1 MAERINKD
9 AFIANILECF
19 TLLQTYEECY
29 KEILDIID
37 AVNGLNESDLTI
49 ADLKNLIEGSEYIS
63 FDDNEAGTK
72 LVISLDRTHLDNV
85 PIANSTHLVTSGG
98 VQKSI
103 ANTQSALENT
113 IDTKTQGMLKLPINI
128 PTEPLVVMVDTNKA
142 QTNVPLGSGLAI
154 VNNHLVATG
163 GGGTSDVTKEYVD
176 AQDQTIKSECNKYT
190 DDKVADKVDEF
201 NLDPSVVGED
211 TRFAYVYSY
220 KNGTSPLELTIAPS
234 AKVTI
239 PLRNAQGHMLTKI
252 MTDEMMASE
261 ENNQVVTAFGTLKK
275 YTQYHYA
282 NLNSINVF
290 PKYQQFL
297 KPNKYSN
304 TAQHIESVFEATGKY
319 GKTYQPETAY
329 MLGTVTQTYEPTKTD
344 FTTMFFLTCNVLDGD
359 KALRK
364 YILTETE
371 AGNGLTWNPNNQKLN
386 VTYPIVKITQAAYDT
401 LTTKNSNTLYVI
413 VG

>member
-1 MAERINKD
+1 MPI
-9 AFIANILECF
+9 
-19 TLLQTYEECY
+19 
-29 KEILDIID
+29 IID
-37 AVNGLNESDLTI
+37 GKTYRNLTEQVKKNMDDIKELQDKASGEVTKDYVDTQDEALQGQITENTTDITELKSKTQANTTDIAALETSKQNTLSQAQLNAANSGITADKVSKYDEYENTKQGKLTAGNNI
-49 ADLKNLIEGSEYIS
+49 TISADN
-63 FDDNEAGTK
+63 
-72 LVISLDRTHLDNV
+72 VIS
-85 PIANSTHLVTSGG
+85 
-98 VQKSI
+98 
-103 ANTQSALENT
+103 
-113 IDTKTQGMLKLPINI
+113 
-128 PTEPLVVMVDTNKA
+128 
-142 QTNVPLGSGLAI
+142 
-154 VNNHLVATG
+154 ATG

-201 NLDPSVVGED
+201 NLDPSVVGEY

-234 AKVTI
+234 EKVTI
-239 PLRNAQGHMLTKI
+239 PLRNAQGHMLTMI
-252 MTDEMMASE
+252 MTDDMMSSE

-290 PKYQQFL
+290 PEYQQFL

-304 TAQHIESVFEATGKY
+304 SAQHIESVFEATGKY
-319 GKTYQPETAY
+319 GTTYPPETAY
-329 MLGTVTQTYEPTKTD
+329 MLGTVTQTYEPTKTN
-344 FTTMFFLTCNVLDGD
+344 FTTMFFLTCNVTDGD
-359 KALRK
+359 NKLKK

-386 VTYPIVKITQAAYDT
+386 VTYPIVKITQAAYDV
-401 LTTKNSNTLYVI
+401 LATKDANTLYVI